1 MELATFFGQRFGS
14 ATGAGLNPRQHS
26 MENPTENDRKP
37 DSRAG
42 CAVAEGSA
50 LSLRAVTVKVNIT
63 ACKYTMADAREML
76 AAELRRIAE
85 TLEDDHGTFAE
96 SGNLGVA
103 DYGGWEISDPWE
115 NDGPNN
121 RDEPTPVSAK
131 STHEEQ

>member
-1 MELATFFGQRFGS
+1 
-14 ATGAGLNPRQHS
+14 

-115 NDGPNN
+115 NDGPNVGSQRTRPLVSEN
-121 RDEPTPVSAK
+121 QNAEAPTTEPRPGSL
-131 STHEEQ
+131 